1 MFSKTIVQGLALSV
15 LASVA
20 VAQDCPQNGAA
31 SSLFQSCG
39 QVQGSMNVCTTGA
52 VTSCSCSVLAHQS
65 ACYSS
70 YKENYCSAWVYQND
84 YFSANCGDNYADESS
99 TSSTKSDKPA
109 STSAEATTTAESA
122 SATDDASSSSSA
134 SSRSSSAASAS
145 ATASSGSAA
154 SASASASR
162 SGSSSSGSSASGTAA
177 SASGTASASA
187 SATTPGAAQQ
197 SDNAGA
203 AYGLDG
209 LLMAGG
215 LLAALF

>member
-1 MFSKTIVQGLALSV
+1 MFSKTILSGLALSA
-15 LASVA
+15 LISVGA
-20 VAQDCPQNGAA
+20 AQDCPQNGAA

-70 YKENYCSAWVYQND
+70 YKENYCSNWVYQND
-84 YFSANCGDNYADESS
+84 YFSANCGDNYADE

-109 STSAEATTTAESA
+109 SATADATTTADSSSA
-122 SATDDASSSSSA
+122 SASSSSSA
-134 SSRSSSAASAS
+134 SSRSSASSASAS
-145 ATASSGSAA
+145 ATAAASSAA
-154 SASASASR
+154 SSASASASR
-162 SGSSSSGSSASGTAA
+162 SGSSASSSASASGSAA
-177 SASGTASASA
+177 SASGSAASASA
-187 SATTPGAAQQ
+187 SGSPTPSAAQSTGAA
-197 SDNAGA
+197 SAFGIDA
-203 AYGLDG
+203 